1 MEKSGSSGQGLQCP
15 HHEKVTKSIL
25 SPHILL
31 FGKAIKMEDT
41 EQQKQQKNE
50 FFLSY
55 SVSTHYKFSIMVNFY
70 NNKKNAFSL
79 YQIWKISKTM
89 EKISI
94 IHNPTIH
101 SSRSVIF

>member
-1 MEKSGSSGQGLQCP
+1 
-15 HHEKVTKSIL
+15 
-25 SPHILL
+25 
-31 FGKAIKMEDT
+31 MEDT

-70 NNKKNAFSL
+70 NNKKNALSL

-101 SSRSVIF
+101 SFAYLSNTYTKLHTLLWEGQHVSKLTNQKG